1 MINAEKYRDKILAVI
16 NNHEHFALKADNP
29 TVIIK
34 CKELEQCRGC
44 LFDDGM
50 CSSSQTRWLL
60 SEYKD
65 PIKLNKLEYDILKY
79 LSDNTKHMYI
89 TRNQNGNIY
98 VFDFEPTKDKYYN
111 CWSSRGMHGMVM
123 FNNLFQFVQWKD
135 SKPTSIQE
143 VLNNCEV
150 VESDL

>member
-1 MINAEKYRDKILAVI
+1 MINGEKYRDEIL
-16 NNHEHFALKADNP
+16 NNCNGEFGLSNRIVKCTYEECASCVFSNLNNQGDH
-29 TVIIK
+29 VGCSVRRIK
-34 CKELEQCRGC
+34 
-44 LFDDGM
+44 
-50 CSSSQTRWLL
+50 WLL
-60 SEYKD
+60 LEYKE

-135 SKPTSIQE
+135 SEPTSIE
-143 VLNNCEV
+143 DVLNNCEV
-150 VESDL
+150 FE